1 MTFVYA
7 EGLTLKEDAA
17 MSFYLAGKDGV
28 FHPAAHVVIEG
39 DSVLADSPDVPI
51 PCKVCYAWSDNPVSS
66 LYNAAGLPASS
77 FRVDSVKLIS

>member
-39 DSVLADSPDVPI
+39 DSVLADSPDVPV

-77 FRVDSVKLIS
+77 FRADAGK